1 MPRTIGTGSRPTLRR
16 FAFPLALLITT
27 LAADAAAAKHPSAA
41 KAAKPIE
48 IAAINDAAKMPRLAQ
63 GTHGAAV
70 VRAQVLLDRAWFSPG
85 EIDGGFGENMRKAV
99 AAFQKAN
106 GLAESGRLDSATW
119 EALRGS
125 DEHVLTS
132 YTVTDKDA
140 AGPFVKIQAD
150 IMERAQLERLG
161 YENVVEALAEK
172 FHVSPKL
179 LRDLNPGKTF
189 AAGDELLVPDV
200 STPKPRAKVA
210 SITLNKRLRT
220 LQAFDREGRVV
231 AQFPISVAG
240 KRDELPAGKL
250 KITSEVKDPVF
261 EFDPAKLNDTNPNH
275 AKARIAPGPNNPV
288 GVVWI
293 GLSKPH
299 YGIHGTP
306 QPALVGRI
314 ETHGCIHLT
323 NWDVLKLSTIAS
335 PGLAVNVEG

>member
-1 MPRTIGTGSRPTLRR
+1 MPRATGTSPLRR
-16 FAFPLALLITT
+16 FAFALALVITT
-27 LAADAAAAKHPSAA
+27 LPADASAAKHATAARSARPLDA
-41 KAAKPIE
+41 
-48 IAAINDAAKMPRLAQ
+48 AAINDAGKAPLLAQ
-63 GTHGAAV
+63 GAHGAAV

-85 EIDGGFGENMRKAV
+85 EIDAVFGENMRKAV

-106 GLAESGRLDSATW
+106 GLAQSGRLDSATW

-132 YTVTDKDA
+132 YTITDKDA
-140 AGPFVKIQAD
+140 AGPFVKIPAD
-150 IMERAQLERLG
+150 MMERAQLERLG
-161 YENVVEALAEK
+161 YENLVEALAEK

-179 LRDLNPGKTF
+179 LRDLNPGKAF
-189 AAGDELLVPDV
+189 EAGDELLVPDV

-250 KITSEVKDPVF
+250 KITSEVRDPVF

-288 GVVWI
+288 GVVWM

-323 NWDVLKLSTIAS
+323 NWDALKLSTIAS